1 MITSSCSPIIWLS
14 STVPRY
20 QSYLNT
26 RMASSSSSLTDE
38 KSAIKQTFLPNEQSE
53 QPTYTPR
60 PMPFYRAHR
69 TFLLVLI
76 IFLPLCLLVKHF
88 GISPAKAVM
97 YMTADTDAAVVRHP
111 HSPNSQISIFSHSN
125 QSTLVPLE
133 AHIMSKC
140 PDARDCLRDL
150 VVPAMEKISDHVN
163 FRLSFI
169 GT

>member
-1 MITSSCSPIIWLS
+1 
-14 STVPRY
+14 
-20 QSYLNT
+20 
-26 RMASSSSSLTDE
+26 MASSLTDE
-38 KSAIKQTFLPNEQSE
+38 KSALKQTFLPIEQSE

-60 PMPFYRAHR
+60 PIPFYRAHR

-76 IFLPLCLLVKHF
+76 IFLPMCLLIKHF
-88 GISPAKAVM
+88 GISPAEAVM

-111 HSPNSQISIFSHSN
+111 HSPNSQASIFSHSY
-125 QSTLVPLE
+125 QSTRVPLE

-150 VVPAMEKISDHVN
+150 VVPAMEKISDHVD

>member
-1 MITSSCSPIIWLS
+1 
-14 STVPRY
+14 
-20 QSYLNT
+20 
-26 RMASSSSSLTDE
+26 MASSLTDE
-38 KSAIKQTFLPNEQSE
+38 KSALKQTFLPNEQSE

-60 PMPFYRAHR
+60 PIPFYRAHQ

-76 IFLPLCLLVKHF
+76 IFLPITLLVKHF
-88 GISPAKAVM
+88 GLSPAEAVIR
-97 YMTADTDAAVVRHP
+97 MTADTDAAVVRHP
-111 HSPNSQISIFSHSN
+111 HSPNSQAPIFSPSH
-125 QSTLVPLE
+125 QSTRVPLE

-150 VVPAMEKISDHVN
+150 VVPAMEKVFDHVD